1 MWFQKFIAPEGTDLK
16 SLIVQVVTEAFNTQF
31 GEPID
36 DATRDG
42 IVDTVFDEVGEIYPG
57 DFHVECSYRNNP
69 PDLVDRNGVAVRLIF
84 FGETTQKS
92 DELCGKV
99 DITFDPTNGNQ
110 TPKAEWL
117 SETRR

>member
-1 MWFQKFIAPEGTDLK
+1 MWFQKFFAPEGTDLK
-16 SLIVQVVTEAFNTQF
+16 SLIVQEVTEAFNLQI

-36 DATRDG
+36 EQTRDM
-42 IVDTVFDEVGEIYPG
+42 IVDDAFDRVGKIYFG
-57 DFHVECSYRNNP
+57 DFRVECSYRNNP

-99 DITFDPTNGNQ
+99 DITFDPTGGNQ
-110 TPKAEWL
+110 IPKAEWL